1 MCTESDNGS
10 VYSRIPTIDDLVT
23 LCKNLNDNNVKYIV
37 IGGMAI
43 VNAGFARA
51 TEDIDLLIDPSIE
64 NRKHL
69 NKSLQYLPDKA
80 INRLKDDD
88 LDNYTVVKIADE
100 FVIDLL
106 IKAGGYEYKEINQFI
121 LYKDIEGISIPFAS
135 PELLYELKKNT
146 MREKDKLDLVFLKEL
161 LKMK

>member
-23 LCKNLNDNNVKYIV
+23 ICRSLNDNNVKYIV

-69 NKSLQYLPDKA
+69 LKSLQYLPDKA
-80 INRLKDDD
+80 INLLKDDD
-88 LDNYTVVKIADE
+88 LDKYTVVKIADE
-100 FVIDLL
+100 FVVDLL
-106 IKAGGYEYKEINQFI
+106 IKAGGYEYKDINKFI
-121 LYKDIEGISIPFAS
+121 
-135 PELLYELKKNT
+135 
-146 MREKDKLDLVFLKEL
+146 
-161 LKMK
+161 